1 MRQSPKPSRILPRN
15 LAKLR
20 AFTLIELLVVIAI
33 IAILAA
39 LLLPALA
46 NAKKKAHRIFCIN
59 NLKQVALGCKLYADD
74 NSGKIVSAYPTY
86 GGFTATWC
94 GGNADTGELPG
105 SYSYGGADPTGIQL
119 GLLWPYTRSLG
130 VYHCPAD
137 HRLADDPGVAAQFKN
152 KPILRSISMNS
163 FMAGTSYG
171 ASPNWVATSPSG
183 KRDPDHPVYLKESE
197 MRQPTMTWLVADED
211 QESINDGMM
220 LMDVG
225 GSKRFFDLP
234 SRAHGFAYGIGFND
248 GHAEIYKFTDA
259 ASKNWHPGDL
269 GGLNDWM
276 RLTNVTTH
284 PL

>member
-94 GGNADTGELPG
+94 GGNADTGGLPG

-183 KRDPDHPVYLKESE
+183 KRDPDHPVYLRSP
-197 MRQPTMTWLVADED
+197 RC
-211 QESINDGMM
+211 
-220 LMDVG
+220 
-225 GSKRFFDLP
+225 
-234 SRAHGFAYGIGFND
+234 
-248 GHAEIYKFTDA
+248 
-259 ASKNWHPGDL
+259 ASP
-269 GGLNDWM
+269 
-276 RLTNVTTH
+276 R
-284 PL
+284 